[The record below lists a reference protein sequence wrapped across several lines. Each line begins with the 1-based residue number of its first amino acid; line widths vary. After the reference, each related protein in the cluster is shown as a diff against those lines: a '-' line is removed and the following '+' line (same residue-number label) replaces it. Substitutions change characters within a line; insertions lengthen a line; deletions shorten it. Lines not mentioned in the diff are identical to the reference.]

1 MISEKISHYRILDK
15 LGAGGMG
22 EVYLAEDT
30 RLGRQVALK
39 FLPASYQYDPDRRA
53 RFLKEARAASALR
66 SPNIAAIYD
75 IGEHEGA
82 IFIVMEYVEGELLS
96 ARIERGP
103 VGVREAIEIALQ
115 IADALDEAHSIGIIH
130 RDIKSSNLIITERG
144 LVKILDFGLAKVLTQ
159 QAEDVDD
166 SPDRT
171 LLFGKETLPG
181 VVLGTASY
189 MSPEQARGLE
199 VDQRSDTFSL
209 GVVLYEMLTGKRP
222 FEGATTSDLIVS
234 ILERDPPPLARFSA
248 DVPANLEWIVAK
260 ALRKERQERYQTAKD
275 LGVDLKNL
283 KQALEFE
290 ANLIR
295 TTQLEQSSGAL
306 ASRSTGEVARTQDS
320 TSGITDSG
328 AAPAP
333 PLAQGHRFNRHPA
346 VCERL

>member
-1 MISEKISHYRILDK
+1 
-15 LGAGGMG
+15 MG

-39 FLPASYQYDPDRRA
+39 FLPSSYQYDPDRRA

-75 IGEHEGA
+75 IGEHEDSM
-82 IFIVMEYVEGELLS
+82 FIVMEYVAGELLS
-96 ARIERGP
+96 HKLRRGA
-103 VGVREAIEIALQ
+103 VGVSEAIDIAMQ
-115 IADALDEAHSIGIIH
+115 VADALDEAHSIGIIH

-144 LVKILDFGLAKVLTQ
+144 LVKILDFGLAKVIAP
-159 QAEDVDD
+159 QAEEGDD
-166 SPDRT
+166 SPERT

-199 VDQRSDTFSL
+199 VDQRSDIFSL

-248 DVPANLEWIVAK
+248 EVPANLVWVVAK
-260 ALRKERQERYQTAKD
+260 ALR
-275 LGVDLKNL
+275 
-283 KQALEFE
+283 
-290 ANLIR
+290 
-295 TTQLEQSSGAL
+295 
-306 ASRSTGEVARTQDS
+306 
-320 TSGITDSG
+320 
-328 AAPAP
+328 
-333 PLAQGHRFNRHPA
+333 
-346 VCERL
+346 